1 MPRLPHRDES
11 GAVLPTRLMVLSI
24 SAVAFA
30 ALAFVAT
37 DAPQE
42 QPTPTA
48 AVVTRP
54 TQLTPVPTLTPSPS
68 VAPRHAKLKPK
79 PKPVDRGSVYVEI
92 YNNSN
97 IHGLAA
103 STAAKA
109 QGAGWDV
116 VGADNWYGTI
126 TSSTVYYPDRLHRAA
141 KALARDLGIKRLKP
155 AISPMRGDRL
165 TVILTADYY

>member
-1 MPRLPHRDES
+1 MAPGPTGRDES
-11 GAVLPTRLMVLSI
+11 GAVLPTRLMALSI
-24 SAVAFA
+24 SAVALA

-37 DAPQE
+37 NAPAAT
-42 QPTPTA
+42 PTTTA
-48 AVVTRP
+48 AVVTTP
-54 TQLTPVPTLTPSPS
+54 TPTPTPTPTASPAS

-79 PKPVDRGSVYVEI
+79 PLDRSAVYVEI

-109 QGAGWDV
+109 QGAGWNV

-126 TSSTVYYPDRLHRAA
+126 AASTVYYPPKLKAAAKLMALDLGLHRVVPAA
-141 KALARDLGIKRLKP
+141 GGMRL
-155 AISPMRGDRL
+155 DRL
-165 TVILTADYY
+165 TVILTADAA